1 MIAYSHTSL
10 DNLLVKEETKFAL
23 DHTLISKEEA
33 AAIEKTYPVNLYTP
47 NLFIRIG
54 LFLLTAVIILMGFGL
69 FCLMILSSSEKS
81 FGILTLVFC
90 LLTYG
95 ALEFL
100 INEKKHYRS
109 GIDDAMLW
117 LSMALMVSAA
127 YLFDNSISIV
137 AVSVL
142 VFILAIYYL
151 LRFGNALMGCLAF
164 IAFLAI
170 IFYSVIK
177 LGDMAKAAMPFLLM
191 AISFFVY
198 WLVKKN
204 KNNSRLRFY
213 KTGCTLIEIL
223 ALFTLYIAGNYFAVR
238 EVSNSMFDLQLKEGE
253 SVPGGWFFWITTILL
268 PVVYIFRGIQKR
280 DVILLRTGL
289 ILVAAMVFTIRYYHH
304 IAPLEIAM
312 TIGGIIMIIVA
323 YGITKYLTTPK
334 YGFTH
339 AEPKDPALAGLLQV
353 ESLVVT
359 QTFHQTTPTES
370 GDHTRFG
377 GGSGGGGGATDKY

>member
-1 MIAYSHTSL
+1 MIAYNHTSL
-10 DNLLVKEETKFAL
+10 DNLLVNEETKFAL

-33 AAIEKTYPVNLYTP
+33 EVIEKTYPVNLYTP

-54 LFLLTAVIILMGFGL
+54 LFLLTTVIILMAFGL
-69 FCLMILSSSEKS
+69 FCLLILSSSERG
-81 FGILTLVFC
+81 FGILTLIFS
-90 LLTYG
+90 LLTYV

-100 INEKKHYRS
+100 IYEKKHYRS

-117 LSMALMVSAA
+117 LSMVFMVSAA
-127 YLFDNSISIV
+127 NLFYNSIPFLGQ
-137 AVSVL
+137 SVL
-142 VFILAIYYL
+142 IFILASYFL

-170 IFYSVIK
+170 IFYGAIT
-177 LGDMAKAAMPFLLM
+177 LGDMAKATMPFLLM

-198 WLVKKN
+198 WLIKKN
-204 KNNSRLRFY
+204 KNNNRLRYY

-223 ALFTLYIAGNYFAVR
+223 ALITLYTAANYFVVR

-289 ILVAAMVFTIRYYHH
+289 ILIAAMVFTIRYYHH

-312 TIGGIIMIIVA
+312 TMGGIIMILIA
-323 YGITKYLTTPK
+323 YGITKYLSSPK

-339 AEPKDPALAGLLQV
+339 AEPNEPTLAGLLQV